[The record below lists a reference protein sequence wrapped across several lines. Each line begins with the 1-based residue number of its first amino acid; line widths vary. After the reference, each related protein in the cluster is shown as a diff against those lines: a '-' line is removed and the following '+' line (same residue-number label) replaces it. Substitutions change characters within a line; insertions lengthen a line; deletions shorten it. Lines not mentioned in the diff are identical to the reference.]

1 MKSPLAYSSL
11 THISNPSPEKKIPSE
26 AELPCHIPQPA
37 RRGRQPPTPIRQS
50 RTTSSANRVRFKTRD
65 FHHCQRIVY
74 CSAGRGSAEMH
85 CCDSGHAEMMRRV
98 HMNGRPGRS
107 LCIRIKRASY
117 LSTASKQSRARACAD
132 TTTPP
137 RSLVATSAP
146 SLPLNLIY
154 RRLSIRLHKRA
165 LEKRPARGRRR
176 STAQHSTSNAHGAIK
191 ASPQT

>member
-1 MKSPLAYSSL
+1 MIASLEAMRQGKPRYRNLPSL
-11 THISNPSPEKKIPSE
+11 TPPSHTSPTPLQKKTIPSE

-50 RTTSSANRVRFKTRD
+50 RTSSSANRVRFKTRD

-85 CCDSGHAEMMRRV
+85 CRDSGHAEMMRRV

-137 RSLVATSAP
+137 PVHWQQQALHL
-146 SLPLNLIY
+146 SLP
-154 RRLSIRLHKRA
+154 
-165 LEKRPARGRRR
+165 P
-176 STAQHSTSNAHGAIK
+176 
-191 ASPQT
+191 SP